1 MVTRLD
7 GSILINDCARMR
19 SKKDTVFFFKASKEI
34 MNGKRNELIRSHDYI
49 LYLFPTFNVGI
60 LMPKCSSCFHFRHLM
75 SEIWLIHILCSKECF
90 KNLPTEPRKLKVMWV
105 RFLNAFF
112 YAKYEICCSW
122 RGTRTK
128 WWRSWGSSAGLSR
141 QGIEKHEPAG
151 FMTSQK

>member
-1 MVTRLD
+1 MTTSCIYFRHYMSEFWCLNGLTSCIYFSKFNV
-7 GSILINDCARMR
+7 GILVPKC
-19 SKKDTVFFFKASKEI
+19 S
-34 MNGKRNELIRSHDYI
+34 YI
-49 LYLFPTFNVGI
+49 FYLFPTFNVGI
-60 LMPKCSSCFHFRHLM
+60 LMPKCSSCFHFRHLI

-90 KNLPTEPRKLKVMWV
+90 KNLPTEPRKLEVMWV

-112 YAKYEICCSW
+112 DAKYEICCSW

-151 FMTSQK
+151 LTMSQK